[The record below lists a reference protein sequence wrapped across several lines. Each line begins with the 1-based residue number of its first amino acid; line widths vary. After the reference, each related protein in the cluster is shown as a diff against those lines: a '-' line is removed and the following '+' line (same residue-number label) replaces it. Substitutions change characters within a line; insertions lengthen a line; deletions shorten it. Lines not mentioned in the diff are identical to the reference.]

1 MIQGKKIVIFGF
13 GKEGVAS
20 ANFLGKNNQITVID
34 EKSQSE
40 IDREFFK
47 KLKIKNVDFYF
58 RGGLPRDLHFDYLI
72 RSPAVRLDN
81 PIIKLLAKNG
91 AVLTSATKIFFD
103 ECPGKI
109 IGVTG
114 TKGKGTTATLI
125 YEMLKTQFDNA
136 FLAGNIGTPALE
148 ILPEVNKESVVILE
162 LSSFQLIDLQKS
174 PQIAVVLLITSEHL
188 DWHKNTD
195 DYQKAK
201 EPIVTHQ
208 VPANFAIVN
217 QDYPASKNLAQKTQG
232 KVFFVS
238 TKTVTNGVFLKNGSI
253 DSNIGGQET
262 ICQVSDILIPGRHNL
277 ENVIAACAVAKIN
290 QVENENIVKVLSTF
304 KGLPHRLQL
313 VGEINGVQFY
323 NDSYSTIPETAIAAI
338 EAFSQPKVLILGGSS
353 KKSDFAKLGQKIHD
367 DGRIK
372 AVVLIGREAARIKKA
387 IEDAGP
393 TGALLIEGAK
403 NMHQIANL
411 AYKEAKAG
419 DVVILSP
426 ACASLDMFKNY
437 HDRGMRFIEEVKSLK

>member
-1 MIQGKKIVIFGF
+1 MP
-13 GKEGVAS
+13 
-20 ANFLGKNNQITVID
+20 N
-34 EKSQSE
+34 
-40 IDREFFK
+40 
-47 KLKIKNVDFYF
+47 
-58 RGGLPRDLHFDYLI
+58 
-72 RSPAVRLDN
+72 
-81 PIIKLLAKNG
+81 
-91 AVLTSATKIFFD
+91 
-103 ECPGKI
+103 
-109 IGVTG
+109 
-114 TKGKGTTATLI
+114 
-125 YEMLKTQFDNA
+125 
-136 FLAGNIGTPALE
+136 ALE
-148 ILPEVNKESVVILE
+148 IKNLKKVYGNGVEALKGVNLTVAAGDFFALLGPNGAGKSTTINVICGLVNKTSGEVFIE
-162 LSSFQLIDLQKS
+162 GLSID
-174 PQIAVVLLITSEHL
+174 
-188 DWHKNTD
+188 D

-411 AYKEAKAG
+411 AFKEAKAG

-437 HDRGMRFIEEVKSLK
+437 HDRGIQFIEEVKSLK